1 LTEPQ
6 SVARA
11 RVAVEA
17 AAEKKGSDLA
27 VLDVADVLS
36 IIDLFVLVSASNV
49 RQVRTIVDEV
59 EKALTE
65 HDGSKPNSV
74 EGLGDASWVLLDYGD
89 MVVHVFLDE
98 TRAYYDLD
106 RLWGDV
112 PRLDASVSVSQA
124 AT

>member
-1 LTEPQ
+1 MTEPQ

-11 RVAVEA
+11 RVAVDA
-17 AAEKKGSDLA
+17 AAEKKGFDLA
-27 VLDVADVLS
+27 ILDVGEVLS
-36 IIDLFVLVSASNV
+36 IIDVFVLVSASNA

-59 EKALTE
+59 EIALTE

-112 PRLDASVSVSQA
+112 PRLDPGLPLPQA

>member
-1 LTEPQ
+1 MTEPA

-11 RVAVEA
+11 QIAVAA

-27 VLDVADVLS
+27 ILDVGDVLS
-36 IIDLFVLVSASNV
+36 IIDVFVLVSASNV
-49 RQVRTIVDEV
+49 RQVRTIVEEV
-59 EKALTE
+59 EQAIAL
-65 HDGSKPNSV
+65 HDGSKPTSV

-112 PRLDASVSVSQA
+112 PRLETGVRVSQA

>member
-1 LTEPQ
+1 MTEPL

-11 RVAVEA
+11 RVAVDA
-17 AAEKKGSDLA
+17 AAEKKGADLA
-27 VLDVADVLS
+27 ILDVGDVLS
-36 IIDLFVLVSASNV
+36 IIDLFVLVSASNA

-65 HDGSKPNSV
+65 HDGSKPISV
-74 EGLGDASWVLLDYGD
+74 EGLAGASWVLLDYGD
-89 MVVHVFLDE
+89 IVVHVFLDE
-98 TRAYYDLD
+98 TRSYYDLD

-112 PRLDASVSVSQA
+112 PRIDTNLPLSQA